1 VQARQYRSAFF
12 FYREAEKKTPEL
24 PGVHNG
30 LARVYR
36 NTGHEDWAATEENQE
51 HALTAG
57 CTAQTPRCRFV
68 HGDFLAAAK
77 AASLGN
83 TAESAFW
90 SAKAYNQLALQAF
103 ERLGQLPESV
113 ELHAVKA
120 QIFHD
125 HGQDLEAAKEW
136 RAALALAPDDEHLK
150 TELATSLF
158 LAHDYQSAIPMIES
172 LLAAAPKS
180 PDLNFMLGESLWRT
194 QQSGKALPY
203 LEAALRADPGM
214 LSAHAALG
222 LALQSLDRNK
232 EAIPHLEKAVSLDD
246 DGSLHYSLARAYRAA
261 GDADRA
267 RENMEAYQKIQ
278 RQNNQ
283 VNEELAKQAE
293 ITAPATQ

>member
-1 VQARQYRSAFF
+1 
-12 FYREAEKKTPEL
+12 
-24 PGVHNG
+24 
-30 LARVYR
+30 
-36 NTGHEDWAATEENQE
+36 
-51 HALTAG
+51 
-57 CTAQTPRCRFV
+57 
-68 HGDFLAAAK
+68 
-77 AASLGN
+77 
-83 TAESAFW
+83 
-90 SAKAYNQLALQAF
+90 
-103 ERLGQLPESV
+103 
-113 ELHAVKA
+113 
-120 QIFHD
+120 
-125 HGQDLEAAKEW
+125 
-136 RAALALAPDDEHLK
+136 
-150 TELATSLF
+150 
-158 LAHDYQSAIPMIES
+158 MIES